1 MLIEAGPGLIGS
13 AIGFNVKLPAP
24 SGSVQVLA
32 GPIGPEQLA
41 SGIHPALTFAAK
53 VPELTVMG
61 LVPEPVIF
69 VLAPRVTLDGVTELI
84 LASPPQSLQLSAKFV
99 NGAADFEELQYD
111 GGFASQHPHDF

>member
-1 MLIEAGPGLIGS
+1 MFILIEAGPGLIGS
-13 AIGFNVKLPAP
+13 AMGFNVKLPAP
-24 SGSVQVLA
+24 SGSVQVLE

-41 SGIHPALTFAAK
+41 SGIQPALTFAAK

-84 LASPPQSLQLSAKFV
+84 LASPPQSVQVNAKFV
-99 NGAADFEELQYD
+99 NGAADCDELQ
-111 GGFASQHPHDF
+111 